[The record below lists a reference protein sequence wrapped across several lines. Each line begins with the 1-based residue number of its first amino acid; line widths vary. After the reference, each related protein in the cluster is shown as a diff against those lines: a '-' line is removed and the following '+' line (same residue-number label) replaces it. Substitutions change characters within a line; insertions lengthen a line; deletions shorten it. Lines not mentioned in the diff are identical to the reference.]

1 MTAAL
6 YTCASPRTRLCVM
19 TGALILLTLAM
30 PAGLAAHSTLVRSR
44 PPAGATL
51 TTPPGEIILWFSE
64 RLERQFHAVM
74 VTDERGRPIPTR
86 NLRVDTADPTQLT
99 VTVEPL
105 PPGVYQI
112 RWRVLS
118 RDGHVA
124 EGAFSFSVQP

>member
-6 YTCASPRTRLCVM
+6 HTCAPPRTRPCVM

-30 PAGLAAHSTLVRSR
+30 SAHLAAHSTLVRSQ

-51 TTPPGEIILWFSE
+51 TTPPGEIILWFNE
-64 RLERQFHAVM
+64 RLERQFHTVT
-74 VTDERGRPIPTR
+74 VTDGQGRTIPTQ
-86 NLRVDTADPTQLT
+86 NPHVDRADPTKLT
-99 VTVEPL
+99 VAVEPL
-105 PPGVYQI
+105 PPGVYRV

-124 EGAFSFSVQP
+124 EGAFSFSIQP

>member
-1 MTAAL
+1 
-6 YTCASPRTRLCVM
+6 M
-19 TGALILLTLAM
+19 TGTLILLTLAM
-30 PAGLAAHSTLVRSR
+30 PAGLAAHSTLVRSQ

-86 NLRVDTADPTQLT
+86 NLRVDTAGPTQLT

-105 PPGVYQI
+105 HPGVYQI